1 MSHNV
6 HPKSFRL
13 KEISDWDSRW
23 FSQKKTPQYLEE
35 DFKIR
40 EFLTKKFKDAS
51 IDKIEI
57 ERSPNRI
64 NVVINSSRPG
74 LIIGR
79 GGQQVEELK
88 EYFQKKILRKT
99 LNERQVLKIE
109 VKAIRNPWLSAP
121 LVAQWIAQRIEKRMP
136 FRRVLKQSLSMVS
149 GYKEAKGVRVQV
161 SGRLNGV
168 SISRREWLLKGQLP
182 RQTIRADIDYG
193 FQEAFC
199 SYGTIGVKVWI
210 YKGEKFEKD

>member
-1 MSHNV
+1 MSHSV
-6 HPKSFRL
+6 HPKAFRL
-13 KEISDWDSRW
+13 RRISDWDSRW
-23 FSQKKTPQYLEE
+23 FSEKHTSKYLEE

-40 EFLTKKFKDAS
+40 KFLIKKFKDAA
-51 IDKIEI
+51 IEKIEI

-64 NVVINSSRPG
+64 SIVVHSSRPG

-88 EYFQKKILRKT
+88 EYFQKKILQNIS
-99 LNERQVLKIE
+99 NEKQVLKIE
-109 VKAIRNPWLSAP
+109 IKAVKNPWLSAP
-121 LVAQWIAQRIEKRMP
+121 LVAQWVAQRIEKRLP
-136 FRRVLKQSLSMVS
+136 FRRVLKQSISMVI

-168 SISRREWLLKGQLP
+168 SISRREWLQEGQLP

-210 YKGEKFEKD
+210 YKGERFE